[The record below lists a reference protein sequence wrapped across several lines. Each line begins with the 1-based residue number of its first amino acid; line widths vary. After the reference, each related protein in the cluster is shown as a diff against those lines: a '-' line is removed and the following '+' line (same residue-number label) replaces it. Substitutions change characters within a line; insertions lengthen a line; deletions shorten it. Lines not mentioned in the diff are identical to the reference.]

1 MKSQDRRR
9 LGALLF
15 SQLEPYI
22 RRKCTGILSA
32 LVFVLFHFTLLPA
45 SFANHHLKVSWP
57 CGLRLCQHKHDGR
70 AFLPERRP
78 NVYLRRSGEG
88 RRYLRAAAPETFSG
102 TLKHFPISLG
112 GGSKGRGST
121 LDAVTGRRRVSLS
134 ATCGRGSRT
143 IHWQNAR
150 LVVSPLKYIT
160 A

>member
-22 RRKCTGILSA
+22 RRKCTGILPA
-32 LVFVLFHFTLLPA
+32 LVFILFPFTLLPA
-45 SFANHHLKVSWP
+45 SFANRHLKVSWP
-57 CGLRLCQHKHDGR
+57 CRLRLCQHKHDGR

-78 NVYLRRSGEG
+78 NVYLPRSGEG

-121 LDAVTGRRRVSLS
+121 LDAVTGRRRVSRS

-143 IHWQNAR
+143 MHRQNAR
-150 LVVSPLKYIT
+150 LVVSPLKYVT